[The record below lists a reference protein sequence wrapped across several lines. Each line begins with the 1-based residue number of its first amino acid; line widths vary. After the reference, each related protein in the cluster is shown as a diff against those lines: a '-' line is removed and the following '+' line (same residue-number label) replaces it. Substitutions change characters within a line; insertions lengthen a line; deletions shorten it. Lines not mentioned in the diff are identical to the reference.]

1 MSTKTV
7 FLALSAPAIGTVGQ
21 LLLKYVM
28 KGIGPLGLA
37 ELGSPA
43 RIIAALLMN
52 PLFLLAAGLYALGF
66 LIWLIVLSK
75 LDLSLAYPILAL
87 SYFLVPLLSWLLFG
101 EQISLGRWLGI
112 VIICVGVVVVGTSK

>member
-28 KGIGPLGLA
+28 KRIGPLGLA

-43 RIIAALLMN
+43 VIILALLTN
-52 PLFLLAAGLYALGF
+52 PLFLLAAALYALGF
-66 LIWLIVLSK
+66 VIWLIVLSK

-101 EQISLGRWLGI
+101 EQISMGRWLGI